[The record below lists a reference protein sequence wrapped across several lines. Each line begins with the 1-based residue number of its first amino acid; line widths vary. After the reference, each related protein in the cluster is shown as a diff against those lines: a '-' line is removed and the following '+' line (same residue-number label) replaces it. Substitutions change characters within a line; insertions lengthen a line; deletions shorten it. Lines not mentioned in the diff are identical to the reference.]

1 MRITRLAACVNVM
14 RMLLSSI
21 DEQLQAHFDKFAPSV
36 VVGDRVGRE
45 QLRVKPKP
53 ATAAALAPAEPATAR
68 PTSRRGLFAKVAA
81 KGKQLGQI
89 REHDDHT

>member
-1 MRITRLAACVNVM
+1 
-14 RMLLSSI
+14 MLLSSI

-36 VVGDRVGRE
+36 VVGDRVGRD
-45 QLRVKPKP
+45 QPKIKPKP
-53 ATAAALAPAEPATAR
+53 EGAVPAPTPAVAEPVPTR
-68 PTSRRGLFAKVAA
+68 PARRGLFAKVVA